1 MPAPGQRDEVAA
13 PPPEIEA
20 FLDQLVYE
28 RGLSENT
35 RESYGND
42 LRQFWAFVTSRGIAD
57 VGEVS
62 GTDIVAFLGHEQDAG
77 FDGSTIARRFAADL
91 LVEVGEDDRR
101 RRVDACGHAIHWKGA
116 WACAC

>member
-42 LRQFWAFVTSRGIAD
+42 LRQFWELTRPVLVGLLRARWRDLPVFARGSLRKLHSD
-57 VGEVS
+57 V
-62 GTDIVAFLGHEQDAG
+62 EQ
-77 FDGSTIARRFAADL
+77 TTRRA
-91 LVEVGEDDRR
+91 EPPQK
-101 RRVDACGHAIHWKGA
+101 KG
-116 WACAC
+116 